1 MSVKMPSI
9 VSPEES
15 VSLYV
20 TGLFVFETRYIKNI
34 HQCSFGSMTFQN
46 VFFCL
51 DILTACPT
59 FSVFS
64 SLRGVENSF

>member
-20 TGLFVFETRYIKNI
+20 TGLFAFETYDIKKFN
-34 HQCSFGSMTFQN
+34 QCSFGSTTFQM
-46 VFFCL
+46 
-51 DILTACPT
+51 
-59 FSVFS
+59 FSFA
-64 SLRGVENSF
+64 